1 MTYRDSA
8 PPAETIMADDITSMS
23 YEAALAELDGIIA
36 GLDRGD
42 VELEAAISAYERG
55 AALTRH
61 CAQLLDRTE
70 QKITQLVVGAAGEVE
85 RPFRP
90 PTDRNE
96 APGAPPAQARSAE
109 QRLFGAPTP
118 AAAPR
123 GVAIDPDDIP
133 F

>member
-1 MTYRDSA
+1 
-8 PPAETIMADDITSMS
+8 MADDLTALS
-23 YEAALAELDGIIA
+23 YEAALAELDEIIA
-36 GLDRGD
+36 RLERGD
-42 VELEAAISAYERG
+42 VELEAAIAAYERG

-85 RPFRP
+85 KPFQPAANRAERP
-90 PTDRNE
+90 TS
-96 APGAPPAQARSAE
+96 ARAETTTAE
-109 QRLFGAPTP
+109 QRLFGEPAP

-123 GVAIDPDDIP
+123 DTPLNPDDIP

>member
-1 MTYRDSA
+1 
-8 PPAETIMADDITSMS
+8 MADEITSMS

-36 GLDRGD
+36 RLERGD

-85 RPFRP
+85 RPFQP

-96 APGAPPAQARSAE
+96 APAATPPPQQSAE
-109 QRLFGAPTP
+109 QRLFGAGV
-118 AAAPR
+118 AATTPR

>member
-1 MTYRDSA
+1 
-8 PPAETIMADDITSMS
+8 MADDLSTMS
-23 YEAALAELDGIIA
+23 YEAALSELDEIIA
-36 GLDRGD
+36 RLERGD
-42 VELEAAISAYERG
+42 VELEAAITAYERG

-85 RPFRP
+85 RPF
-90 PTDRNE
+90 T
-96 APGAPPAQARSAE
+96 PPAERGEVPAPQSGRSAE
-109 QRLFGAPTP
+109 QRLFGEAAAP

-123 GVAIDPDDIP
+123 GVAVDPDDIP

>member
-1 MTYRDSA
+1 MTGRDNKA
-8 PPAETIMADDITSMS
+8 ATGTTMADDLTTMS
-23 YEAALAELDGIIA
+23 YEAALAELDEIIA
-36 GLDRGD
+36 RLERGD
-42 VELEAAISAYERG
+42 VELAAAISAYERG

-85 RPFRP
+85 RPFQP
-90 PTDRNE
+90 PTDRSE
-96 APGAPPAQARSAE
+96 TQATPRGRSAE
-109 QRLFGAPTP
+109 QQLFGETAP

-123 GVAIDPDDIP
+123 GRPVDPDDIP

>member
-1 MTYRDSA
+1 
-8 PPAETIMADDITSMS
+8 MADDITSMS

-36 GLDRGD
+36 GLERGD

-61 CAQLLDRTE
+61 CAELLDRTE
-70 QKITQLVVGAAGEVE
+70 QKITQLVVGGAGEVE

-90 PTDRNE
+90 PIDRNE
-96 APGAPPAQARSAE
+96 APSAPPAPARSAE

>member
-1 MTYRDSA
+1 
-8 PPAETIMADDITSMS
+8 MADDITSMS

-36 GLDRGD
+36 GLERGD

-96 APGAPPAQARSAE
+96 APSAPPAPAGSAE
-109 QRLFGAPTP
+109 HRLFGAPTP

-123 GVAIDPDDIP
+123 GVAIDPDNIP

>member
-1 MTYRDSA
+1 
-8 PPAETIMADDITSMS
+8 MADDLSTMS
-23 YEAALAELDGIIA
+23 YEAALAELDEIIA
-36 GLDRGD
+36 RLERGD

-70 QKITQLVVGAAGEVE
+70 QKITQLVVRAAGEVE
-85 RPFRP
+85 RPFQP
-90 PTDRNE
+90 PSERAETP
-96 APGAPPAQARSAE
+96 APAPARATSAE
-109 QRLFGAPTP
+109 QQLFGEAAT

-123 GVAIDPDDIP
+123 GRPVNPDDIP